1 MTALKSSNRDDGLL
15 ADSTLDPVRQQKA
28 RGYARTRRYLAYADL
43 VLVGI
48 PLLLLVFGGLSQRLT
63 GTFTLPTVPAAVL
76 YFVILVAA
84 YGVLSAPLS
93 YYRGF
98 VLPRRYGLSTQ
109 SVSGWLGDL
118 LKAGVLAVALAAAII
133 AAGYWFITVAP
144 QLWWLL
150 SWGFVV
156 LVSLILSVLAPVI
169 IVPIFFRIKPLADI
183 ELGKRLEQ
191 LAERAGMDVG
201 GIYTMDFSSKG
212 TTANAA
218 LMGVGKTMRIVLSD
232 TLLKQYSTPEIEV
245 IMAHELG
252 HRRHNDIF
260 RLFTLQSAVLLVGFF
275 ITGLALKASIVPLGF
290 SGIDD
295 IAALPLLVLVFAVLS
310 LLLMPLAN
318 TYIRGREW
326 AADEFALRL
335 TGHPQAFI
343 TMMTRLTDQNLAEA
357 QPGRWV
363 ERLLYDHPSYSSR
376 VEHASYYA
384 AHRRDKRVE
393 P

>member
-1 MTALKSSNRDDGLL
+1 MALKSSNPNDGLL
-15 ADSTLDPVRQQKA
+15 AGPTLDPVRQRKA
-28 RGYARTRRYLAYADL
+28 SRYARTRRYLSLADL

-63 GTFTLPTVPAAVL
+63 GAFTLPAVPAAVL

-93 YYRGF
+93 YYGGF

-118 LKAGVLAVALAAAII
+118 VKAGVLAVALATAII

-156 LVSLILSVLAPVI
+156 LVSLVLSVLAPVV
-169 IVPIFFRIKPLADI
+169 IVPIFFRMKPLADTEI
-183 ELGKRLEQ
+183 RKRLEQ
-191 LAERAGMDVG
+191 LAERAGIGVG
-201 GIYTMDFSSKG
+201 GIYTLDFSSKG
-212 TTANAA
+212 TMANAA

-290 SGIDD
+290 SGVSDV
-295 IAALPLLVLVFAVLS
+295 AALPLLILVLGTFS
-310 LLLMPLAN
+310 LLITPLAN
-318 TYIRGREW
+318 SYSRNLEA
-326 AADEFALRL
+326 AADGYSLRL
-335 TGHPQAFI
+335 TDDPTSFVGA
-343 TMMTRLTDQNLAEA
+343 MTRLTDQNLAEA

-384 AHRRDKRVE
+384 AHRRDERAE

>member
-1 MTALKSSNRDDGLL
+1 
-15 ADSTLDPVRQQKA
+15 
-28 RGYARTRRYLAYADL
+28 
-43 VLVGI
+43 
-48 PLLLLVFGGLSQRLT
+48 RLT
-63 GTFTLPTVPAAVL
+63 GTFTLPTVPVAVL
-76 YFVILVAA
+76 YFVILIAA

-118 LKAGVLAVALAAAII
+118 VKAGVLAVALVTGII
-133 AAGYWFITVAP
+133 AAGYWFITTVP

-156 LVSLILSVLAPVI
+156 LVSLILSVLAPVV
-169 IVPIFFRIKPLADI
+169 IVPIFFRMKPLADA
-183 ELGKRLEQ
+183 ELRKRLEQ
-191 LAERAGMDVG
+191 LAERAGIGVG
-201 GIYTMDFSSKG
+201 GIYTLDFSSKG

-218 LMGVGKTMRIVLSD
+218 LMGVGKTRRIVLSD

-252 HRRHNDIF
+252 HRRHNDIV
-260 RLFTLQSAVLLVGFF
+260 RLFTLQSAILLVGFYV
-275 ITGLALKASIVPLGF
+275 TGLILKASIVPLGF

-318 TYIRGREW
+318 TYIRGRER

-335 TGHPQAFI
+335 TGNPQAFI

-363 ERLLYDHPSYSSR
+363 ERLLYDHPSYNSR

-393 P
+393 L